1 MTPCAALTDVSLD
14 DRMLILFWIPILL
27 SVFCLSFCNLMITR

>member
-1 MTPCAALTDVSLD
+1 MSLD

-27 SVFCLSFCNLMITR
+27 SELSKPLLPYDHLLSVLQLG